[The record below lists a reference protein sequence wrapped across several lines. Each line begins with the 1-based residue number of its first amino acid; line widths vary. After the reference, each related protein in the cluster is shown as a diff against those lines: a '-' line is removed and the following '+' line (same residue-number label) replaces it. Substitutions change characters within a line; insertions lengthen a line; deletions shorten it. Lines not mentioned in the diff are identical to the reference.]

1 MNFPK
6 HIKYLNRLF
15 TASALATLAF
25 VFIAAL
31 SVSAQK
37 SFAPMAN
44 PDIDQCGNG
53 GRPAPRQPCTG
64 NNWQN
69 GNINVNNA
77 QYIEGESV
85 PYRVTF
91 SGTVGSSSSLTLEW
105 DVTKAGKH
113 ALDYLTTYNRS
124 EVTGNDPCN
133 GVAGCVLATNTTFLI
148 PLDPDVAAGFD
159 QIPGNGDDITQAPGV
174 FTLFGGTITSVS
186 AYGLSG
192 TYAGD
197 STRSV
202 TVNFTFGSTGT
213 IVLAWSGHIGR
224 RVDWGLSNSAVAISG
239 SPYHMRIGGQDRS
252 MSIGTVIFPGSVTI
266 IKLVTNLSS
275 PQTNDY
281 SSVFSFGFTSSANF
295 GTTSFSLIDSN
306 PAQFLG
312 ASQPNANIQLFGAA
326 NTITVTELPTPGG
339 IYSLGGLNCVETAG
353 GLPNIL
359 NTTVN
364 FATSTASI
372 IVEEGESITCTFSST
387 QLIPSAALASI
398 TGRVVTADGSGIRG
412 ARLVL
417 TDVNTG
423 EVRYATTSSF
433 GYYDFSELTVEN
445 FYVLTIS
452 SKRYSFLNDSR
463 SFTLNGDLSDVDF
476 VTSP

>member
-1 MNFPK
+1 
-6 HIKYLNRLF
+6 
-15 TASALATLAF
+15 
-25 VFIAAL
+25 
-31 SVSAQK
+31 
-37 SFAPMAN
+37 
-44 PDIDQCGNG
+44 
-53 GRPAPRQPCTG
+53 
-64 NNWQN
+64 
-69 GNINVNNA
+69 
-77 QYIEGESV
+77 
-85 PYRVTF
+85 
-91 SGTVGSSSSLTLEW
+91 
-105 DVTKAGKH
+105 
-113 ALDYLTTYNRS
+113 
-124 EVTGNDPCN
+124 
-133 GVAGCVLATNTTFLI
+133 
-148 PLDPDVAAGFD
+148 
-159 QIPGNGDDITQAPGV
+159 
-174 FTLFGGTITSVS
+174 
-186 AYGLSG
+186 
-192 TYAGD
+192 
-197 STRSV
+197 
-202 TVNFTFGSTGT
+202 
-213 IVLAWSGHIGR
+213 
-224 RVDWGLSNSAVAISG
+224 
-239 SPYHMRIGGQDRS
+239 MRIGGQDRS
-252 MSIGTVIFPGSVTI
+252 LKLDAVIFPGSVKI
-266 IKLVTNLSS
+266 IKLVTNLNL
-275 PQTNDY
+275 TY

-295 GTTSFSLIDSN
+295 GTTSFSLIDSD
-306 PAQFLG
+306 PAQFGG
-312 ASQPNANIQLFGAA
+312 ASQTNSNVLLFGAA

-398 TGRVVTADGSGIRG
+398 TGRVLTADGSGIRG

-423 EVRYATTSSF
+423 EVRYATSSSF